1 METESDQVDRRFA
14 ELDAQ
19 ARELYMSHARLAARK
34 TGGTVVKGDA
44 AVTCDGRKYQV
55 MPDGS
60 WRRLK

>member
-1 METESDQVDRRFA
+1 METENEINERKFA
-14 ELDAQ
+14 AMDVQTRAH
-19 ARELYMSHARLAARK
+19 YMASAMLAARK
-34 TGGTVVKGDA
+34 TGGTAVKGDA